1 VGILRFLDISAPALT
16 AFRLHDGRQ
25 GIFPPSGQRSAGLFS
40 SGDRV
45 LGSLTYLL
53 SFYPHSK
60 IYYLRSYGPG
70 YSDTFVRLLP
80 AASLQAPNGESEMP
94 SVGLNRFF
102 ASTSLALLLLT
113 DPATL
118 ANPTGAGADA
128 AKRAPGTVRLST
140 KAGLER
146 TMMKPADSGD
156 ETEAPSSSP
165 TMLPALLAKP
175 DESKEQLPSVAAP
188 APIPTHLP
196 LTDPEAP
203 VATLNPGTAELSPPV
218 AATQTP
224 TPNPQPAA
232 EPEAPGAAAA
242 QPANPE
248 PATPHGDDAITV
260 IVPPA
265 SPVEPG
271 AIPGPATVVD
281 VDAPIAEQLHN
292 SCQWQIRPHH
302 RQ

>member
-1 VGILRFLDISAPALT
+1 
-16 AFRLHDGRQ
+16 
-25 GIFPPSGQRSAGLFS
+25 
-40 SGDRV
+40 
-45 LGSLTYLL
+45 
-53 SFYPHSK
+53 
-60 IYYLRSYGPG
+60 
-70 YSDTFVRLLP
+70 
-80 AASLQAPNGESEMP
+80 MP

-146 TMMKPADSGD
+146 T
-156 ETEAPSSSP
+156 SSSP